1 MTRPPLYTRR
11 PFLAGLLRQL
21 PLLVVLLAVGTGL
34 LMVTFEHWR
43 RGLVVVGRALVG
55 GGLLRLLLPLRRVG
69 FLAVRSRPVDV
80 VLLVGVGVLR
90 LLLPVRRVGFL
101 AVRTRPTDVVL
112 MVGAGL
118 ALTVIALML
127 PDA

>member
-1 MTRPPLYTRR
+1 MGRPPLHTRR

-34 LMVTFEHWR
+34 LVLTVGHWR
-43 RGLVVVGRALVG
+43 RGLVVVGLALVG

-80 VLLVGVGVLR
+80 VLMAGVGVTLSA
-90 LLLPVRRVGFL
+90 FAL
-101 AVRTRPTDVVL
+101 AIP
-112 MVGAGL
+112 GE
-118 ALTVIALML
+118 
-127 PDA
+127 